1 MLAGSPQC
9 HTGGSAL
16 PVSLCFTEGKM
27 NLRVLRDSHAYL
39 VTSFKDV
46 WPYAIL
52 GLGGLLTIAWIVLLS
67 WIPVRLITSA
77 ISIFI
82 GGMNSI

>member
-1 MLAGSPQC
+1 
-9 HTGGSAL
+9 
-16 PVSLCFTEGKM
+16 M